1 MRSQLPALFL
11 GLLYKASFQM
21 MLNPILF
28 LAEELRASTYLIPQ
42 NKL

>member
-21 MLNPILF
+21 TLNPILF
-28 LAEELRASTYLIPQ
+28 LTELTASTMTLQ